1 MPSLNILNLLYSL
14 TQLDIFLHGYTF
26 YSLIF
31 TLESQFKNYSM
42 YKVNL
47 MNQLTFLSANIFIS
61 AFLHHHLELH
71 KISSNN

>member
-14 TQLDIFLHGYTF
+14 TQLDIFLYGYTI

-31 TLESQFKNYSM
+31 TLKIKFQDYSM

-47 MNQLTFLSANIFIS
+47 MKQSQSLLLNNNNKTP
-61 AFLHHHLELH
+61 LHFEVNPN
-71 KISSNN
+71 SGT